1 MKLPDFIQ
9 TALAALKTSYALV
22 DQAGQI
28 VDHDPLFPA
37 WVMGQPD
44 NLVGTASL
52 VDLLPELVGQEE
64 ALERVRRGDLPFLR
78 LENINRPEPAGF
90 TRYLTLTVIT
100 LQPNST
106 TTLAVF
112 VTDVTEQGQYV
123 QQLMQSRNELQ
134 LARHKLAKLND
145 QLDYLLHH
153 YLSPEVA
160 AALLEGKM
168 RPEVGGE
175 LRQTSLLFADVRN
188 FTSLAEKLSPKR
200 MVQLLNDYLNIIAE
214 VTDEVD
220 GTISQFQG
228 DRVMVM
234 FNAPLDQPD
243 HARRA
248 VQAGIT
254 LQQVVA
260 AYRLQ
265 RPPEE
270 PRLHFGVG
278 IHTGP
283 ALLGNIGPF
292 RRLTYT
298 ASGNTV
304 NLAARITAAVP
315 TDEVWLS
322 QTTYEHLQGAIAVEP
337 LPPLTSKGKS
347 DSIPLFR
354 VCL

>member
-1 MKLPDFIQ
+1 MKLPDFIC
-9 TALAALKTSYALV
+9 TTLAALKTSYALV

-28 VDHDPLFPA
+28 VEHDPFFPA
-37 WVMGQPD
+37 WVVGQPD
-44 NLVGTASL
+44 SLVGAASL
-52 VDLLPELVGQEE
+52 VDTLPELVGQEE

-78 LENINRPEPAGF
+78 LENINRPEPAGHV
-90 TRYLTLTVIT
+90 RYLTLTVIN
-100 LQPNST
+100 LQPNSA

-134 LARHKLAKLND
+134 LVRRKLAKLND

-168 RPEVGGE
+168 QPEVGSE
-175 LRQTSLLFADVRN
+175 LCQISILFAGVRN
-188 FTSLAEKLSPKR
+188 FTSLAKKLSPES

-220 GTISQFQG
+220 GAISQFQG

-265 RPPEE
+265 RPLEE

-304 NLAARITAAVP
+304 DLAARITAVVP

-322 QTTYEHLQGAIAVEP
+322 QATYEHLQGVITVEP
-337 LPPLTSKGKS
+337 LPPLTFKGQS
-347 DSIPLFR
+347 EPTPLFR
-354 VCL
+354 ACL